1 MVEYIK
7 RSHYSDYS
15 SLFLLVRLVESLI
28 VGGGLWVIAAL
39 YDMPWRHELSLFA
52 VAAVVFYTFF
62 SEAFVVYRS
71 WRVSP
76 LSDELRTILF
86 VWIAVVFCELLLAY
100 ASKTS
105 SIYSRRVLLTWFI
118 SVPIVLI
125 SLRLSV
131 RYYLR
136 QLRKNGR
143 NIRTFAIAGANE
155 HAATLANTISRSRW
169 LGLKLIGLY
178 DDSYLIDGGS
188 TTLETDEYYVPVK
201 GSLEDLVATAKTG
214 RIDRVYIALPMT
226 QEEKIKS
233 LVSQLGNTTASVYFA
248 PGLFVS
254 SLIGSRWESI
264 ESIPILSI
272 QESPFYGPNEVV
284 KRIEDVVLATIIL
297 LIITF
302 PMMLIGLGVKLTS
315 PGPVLFKQRRYGL
328 DGEEIEVWKF
338 RTMTVTE
345 DGDDAARQATKDD
358 DRLTPFGAFLRRTSL
373 DELPQFINVLQG
385 RMTIVGP
392 RPHPVALNEAYKEQ
406 IQGYMLRHKV
416 KPGITGLAQ
425 VNGWRGQTDKPEKM
439 QRRIDHDLEYIRNWS
454 FWLDIKIVFLTI
466 FKGFVGKN
474 AY

>member
-1 MVEYIK
+1 
-7 RSHYSDYS
+7 
-15 SLFLLVRLVESLI
+15 
-28 VGGGLWVIAAL
+28 
-39 YDMPWRHELSLFA
+39 
-52 VAAVVFYTFF
+52 
-62 SEAFVVYRS
+62 
-71 WRVSP
+71 
-76 LSDELRTILF
+76 
-86 VWIAVVFCELLLAY
+86 
-100 ASKTS
+100 
-105 SIYSRRVLLTWFI
+105 
-118 SVPIVLI
+118 
-125 SLRLSV
+125 
-131 RYYLR
+131 
-136 QLRKNGR
+136 
-143 NIRTFAIAGANE
+143 
-155 HAATLANTISRSRW
+155 
-169 LGLKLIGLY
+169 
-178 DDSYLIDGGS
+178 
-188 TTLETDEYYVPVK
+188 
-201 GSLEDLVATAKTG
+201 
-214 RIDRVYIALPMT
+214 MT

-254 SLIGSRWESI
+254 SLIGSRWDSI

-272 QESPFYGPNEVV
+272 QESPFYGPNEVI
-284 KRIEDVVLATIIL
+284 KRIEDIVLATIIL

-416 KPGITGLAQ
+416 ETWHYGFSASKRLART
-425 VNGWRGQTDKPEKM
+425 N
-439 QRRIDHDLEYIRNWS
+439 
-454 FWLDIKIVFLTI
+454 
-466 FKGFVGKN
+466 
-474 AY
+474 